1 MPIVVKTVTV
11 PALGVGRKD
20 YSTNVEMSVEP
31 LIRSWQEE
39 YQFYDTFVV
48 PAGYS
53 VTREI
58 DIPTQTVVMMYDVYL
73 STTLNALLHLL
84 RRVLHLCRNV
94 CSTPCEKR
102 LSMRRCPPHQ
112 RVGSFQEVADHGHKL
127 RGRGCDLLFFC
138 PWHRNLG
145 NLVLWKVG
153 TLMGS
158 VKRFSVSALGVGR
171 KDYSVNVEASVEAMI
186 RSHQL
191 RVTWNLIAEDVPTL
205 AFPECYWL
213 SLFFMNYAGGLV
225 LVAPSDVRYA
235 IYGLSVS
242 GRLNALTICGLDQ
255 FESIIPGPVFDMPVG
270 HIKTVARA
278 FGFSK
283 AELSLAG
290 VIHPW
295 PGERMLC
302 RCACGVI
309 SLHFQFQSI
318 STES

>member
-1 MPIVVKTVTV
+1 
-11 PALGVGRKD
+11 
-20 YSTNVEMSVEP
+20 
-31 LIRSWQEE
+31 
-39 YQFYDTFVV
+39 
-48 PAGYS
+48 
-53 VTREI
+53 
-58 DIPTQTVVMMYDVYL
+58 
-73 STTLNALLHLL
+73 
-84 RRVLHLCRNV
+84 
-94 CSTPCEKR
+94 
-102 LSMRRCPPHQ
+102 
-112 RVGSFQEVADHGHKL
+112 
-127 RGRGCDLLFFC
+127 
-138 PWHRNLG
+138 
-145 NLVLWKVG
+145 
-153 TLMGS
+153 MGS
-158 VKRFSVSALGVGR
+158 VKRFAVSALGVGR

-283 AELSLAG
+283 AELQFSRGHPSVAG
-290 VIHPW
+290 RAYALPVCVWSDQPTFSVSVHIDGIIDKTGEELPW
-295 PGERMLC
+295 P
-302 RCACGVI
+302 
-309 SLHFQFQSI
+309 
-318 STES
+318 